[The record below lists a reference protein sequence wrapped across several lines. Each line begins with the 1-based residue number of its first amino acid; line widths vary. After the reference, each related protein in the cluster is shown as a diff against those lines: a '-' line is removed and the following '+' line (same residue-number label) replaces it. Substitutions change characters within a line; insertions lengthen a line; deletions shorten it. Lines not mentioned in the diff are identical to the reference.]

1 MKIGPLTASALL
13 ALSLAAGR
21 AAAQTADPG
30 ASARTKAVLAY
41 VRSLTEGGGRRVL
54 SGQFLEFAPNATLS
68 LPEAIH
74 QASGK
79 WPAYIGVDYMNFR
92 TQSIDTEAADRV
104 SIDYWGQGGLVEVN
118 VHLTNPANPKGGGL
132 RDKGVDLSEVLRAGS
147 AANIAWIHELDLI
160 AGGLGRLQDAGVVV
174 LWRPFHEMNGGW
186 FWWGAKPPADFI
198 ALWRQMF
205 AYFTGAKHLHN
216 LIWIYSPN
224 MGANAGDY
232 YPGDGYADMVGLDAY
247 TDYVDADHIKGFA
260 ALLKTGKPAGFGE
273 YGPHGA
279 SNPPGTYEYTKFGD
293 GLAANFP
300 RAVFFMAWNDKWC
313 PAKNLNAKEFYND
326 PSTVTRGDLPPGLLK

>member
-68 LPEAIH
+68 LPEACR
-74 QASGK
+74 QGSGK

-118 VHLTNPANPKGGGL
+118 VHLTN
-132 RDKGVDLSEVLRAGS
+132 RSEEHTS
-147 AANIAWIHELDLI
+147 E
-160 AGGLGRLQDAGVVV
+160 
-174 LWRPFHEMNGGW
+174 
-186 FWWGAKPPADFI
+186 
-198 ALWRQMF
+198 
-205 AYFTGAKHLHN
+205 
-216 LIWIYSPN
+216 
-224 MGANAGDY
+224 
-232 YPGDGYADMVGLDAY
+232 
-247 TDYVDADHIKGFA
+247 
-260 ALLKTGKPAGFGE
+260 
-273 YGPHGA
+273 
-279 SNPPGTYEYTKFGD
+279 
-293 GLAANFP
+293 
-300 RAVFFMAWNDKWC
+300 
-313 PAKNLNAKEFYND
+313 
-326 PSTVTRGDLPPGLLK
+326 

>member
-1 MKIGPLTASALL
+1 
-13 ALSLAAGR
+13 
-21 AAAQTADPG
+21 
-30 ASARTKAVLAY
+30 
-41 VRSLTEGGGRRVL
+41 
-54 SGQFLEFAPNATLS
+54 
-68 LPEAIH
+68 
-74 QASGK
+74 
-79 WPAYIGVDYMNFR
+79 MNFR